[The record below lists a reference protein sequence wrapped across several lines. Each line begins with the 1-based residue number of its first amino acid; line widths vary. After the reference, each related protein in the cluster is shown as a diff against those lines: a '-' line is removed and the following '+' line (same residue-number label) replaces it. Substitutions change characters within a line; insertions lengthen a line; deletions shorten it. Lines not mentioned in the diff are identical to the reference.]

1 MMTRVRYSLKRAFVD
16 RKFQVRE
23 ARNAKETIDLV
34 RRGKIDL
41 IFMDIRMAGATGL
54 EALKEIKKINPKQL
68 VVIMTAYGTTD
79 TAIEAM
85 KFGAFDY
92 LEKPFEL
99 SKVWQLVE
107 KALYVNKLMQEK
119 VVLSGEDSLEEGEC
133 IIGKSIKMQ
142 EVYKLIGKIAPSD
155 ITVLIRGE
163 SGTGKELVA
172 RAIYHHSKR
181 KDAPFLV
188 VNCAAIPETL
198 LEGELF
204 GYEKGAFTDAYM
216 RKIGKFE
223 QCNGGTIFLDEVGD
237 MNASLQAKVLRVL
250 QEKEITRLG
259 SNIPIKVDVRIIAA
273 TNKNLEELMKKGLF
287 REDLYC
293 RLNVVSINL
302 PPLRERKEDI
312 PLLVDYFLKS
322 IAKN

>member
-1 MMTRVRYSLKRAFVD
+1 M
-16 RKFQVRE
+16 
-23 ARNAKETIDLV
+23 
-34 RRGKIDL
+34 
-41 IFMDIRMAGATGL
+41 
-54 EALKEIKKINPKQL
+54 
-68 VVIMTAYGTTD
+68 
-79 TAIEAM
+79 
-85 KFGAFDY
+85 
-92 LEKPFEL
+92 
-99 SKVWQLVE
+99 
-107 KALYVNKLMQEK
+107 
-119 VVLSGEDSLEEGEC
+119 
-133 IIGKSIKMQ
+133 
-142 EVYKLIGKIAPSD
+142 
-155 ITVLIRGE
+155 
-163 SGTGKELVA
+163 
-172 RAIYHHSKR
+172 
-181 KDAPFLV
+181 V